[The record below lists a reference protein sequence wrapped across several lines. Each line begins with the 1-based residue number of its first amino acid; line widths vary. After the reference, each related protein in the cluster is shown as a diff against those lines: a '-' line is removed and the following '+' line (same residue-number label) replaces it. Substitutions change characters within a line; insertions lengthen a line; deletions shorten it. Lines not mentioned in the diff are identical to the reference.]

1 MRQTI
6 PIFAAVLSLTL
17 PKVFADTKEDT
28 RELAAKQKKAV
39 EQKAEATRLIAA
51 VTVETDEAA
60 KNTASTKAATS
71 LEAAQD
77 QWTEVRNLAEEKWKG
92 YPRFIDR
99 KPNPDQYAARA

>member
-1 MRQTI
+1 MRRTI

-28 RELAAKQKKAV
+28 KELAAKQKKAV

-60 KNTASTKAATS
+60 KNSEYKS
-71 LEAAQD
+71 CH
-77 QWTEVRNLAEEKWKG
+77 V
-92 YPRFIDR
+92 
-99 KPNPDQYAARA
+99 ARSRSGSVD